1 MTGFRPVVHL
11 GTSAVVGWRV
21 ERAVSDVD
29 GSSRTD
35 RVSELVD
42 SLCNALH
49 HVDARHGISRRFV
62 AVGVQVDELAELPRL
77 VGRALIDHGLDPHR
91 LSVVVDASVCENPPA
106 HEQLRALC
114 ELQIGVA
121 LDDPDVTGTV
131 KALRIGL
138 PINRI
143 RLQAPRIDTSEHL
156 HTDMILLRTAL
167 DLGRRMGVTSVVVGI
182 DTEEQLLAARRCGAD
197 LGNGDRL
204 APASPTPDLLEH
216 PATRAHT
223 VASIIAPII
232 DHETARLEA
241 LHATG
246 ALDTPR
252 EAVFDQIACDAA
264 DAFAA
269 PIAMVSLIDSDREW
283 FKAKIGIDDAEWPRQ
298 SVAGA
303 HTISRSDVM
312 SIPDLSMDRRFA
324 AFPMVAG
331 HPTLRFYVGAPILM
345 STGHAI
351 GTVCVYDVVPRSPPA
366 GAIDTIRELARR
378 AAVELELRSFLRRV

>member
-1 MTGFRPVVHL
+1 MVHL

-21 ERAVSDVD
+21 ERAASDMD
-29 GSSRTD
+29 GSSRPD
-35 RVSELVD
+35 RLAELVD
-42 SLCNALH
+42 SLCDVLH
-49 HVDARHGISRRFV
+49 HIDARDGISRRFV
-62 AVGVQVDELAELPRL
+62 AVSIRVDELTELPRL

-91 LSVVVDASVCENPPA
+91 LGVVVDASVFEDLPA
-106 HEQLRALC
+106 HQHLRALC
-114 ELQIGVA
+114 DLQMGVA
-121 LDDPDVTGTV
+121 LDDPDFAGTV
-131 KALRIGL
+131 RALRIGL
-138 PINRI
+138 PIT
-143 RLQAPRIDTSEHL
+143 RLRLGVPRIDTPEHF
-156 HTDMILLRTAL
+156 HIDMVLLRTDL
-167 DLGRRMGVTSVVVGI
+167 DLARRMGVSSVVVGI
-182 DTEEQLLAARRCGAD
+182 DTEEQRLAARRCGAD

-204 APASPTPDLLEH
+204 APASPTPDLLAN
-216 PATRAHT
+216 PATRLHA
-223 VASIIAPII
+223 IDPII
-232 DHETARLEA
+232 GDETARLEA

-252 EAVFDQIACDAA
+252 EAVFDQMARDAA

-283 FKAKIGIDDAEWPRQ
+283 FKAKTGVDDAEWPRQ

-303 HTISRSDVM
+303 HTISHSDVM
-312 SIPDLSMDRRFA
+312 AIPDLSMDRRFA

-331 HPTLRFYVGAPILM
+331 NPTLRFYVGAPILV

-351 GTVCVYDVVPRSPPA
+351 GTVCVYDVVPRMPPA